1 MAAHDNFKLVKPY
14 WIINIIGM
22 LFITAIIWNPNQF
35 PFDKLGYLGLL
46 AKYLYKGY
54 TKAFIAGVYV
64 AWGLHLGEAIYALK
78 LTTSI
83 DTSLQCKVF
92 WFIQTFLF
100 GYPSLGMLRQH
111 IKSIKTV

>member
-1 MAAHDNFKLVKPY
+1 
-14 WIINIIGM
+14 
-22 LFITAIIWNPNQF
+22 
-35 PFDKLGYLGLL
+35 LGLL

-54 TKAFIAGVYV
+54 TKAFIAGYYTSLCVDDKLNKIYFLRVYV
-64 AWGLHLGEAIYALK
+64 AWGLHLGEAIYALT